1 MSNCCLSLQVV
12 AYERPALSKAYL
24 FPTGA
29 LIPAEQ
35 LCIAFWHTAPRQHS
49 TAHPSSESLGAP
61 PCCCVCH
68 AGAARLPG
76 FHTCVGGGGERQE
89 PAWYES
95 KGAQRAGAIGASRRC
110 GLLFESVLP
119 TPAGR
124 PCFNSPYLSSLLP
137 STTYPPPPGASPTS
151 TTSCPWPPYPN
162 PHLSPPPGITYLTS
176 TKVTAVNVAA
186 KSLNTAAGETLA
198 WTDALVLATGAEVRG
213 SHTSVDQ
220 HTWARKHDGRQQ
232 TSHSTTEQF
241 KVILRTILPSSI
253 PGTFC
258 STSFPHTLCCTL
270 PSPPPPSPPPPLA
283 SHLRPRLSACLTL
296 APQVLTW
303 LVCTT

>member
-1 MSNCCLSLQVV
+1 MSARNQPGMKAKVRREQELLARRDAAGCCLSLCCPPLQG
-12 AYERPALSKAYL
+12 APALIH
-24 FPTGA
+24 
-29 LIPAEQ
+29 LI
-35 LCIAFWHTAPRQHS
+35 C
-49 TAHPSSESLGAP
+49 P
-61 PCCCVCH
+61 PC
-68 AGAARLPG
+68 
-76 FHTCVGGGGERQE
+76 
-89 PAWYES
+89 
-95 KGAQRAGAIGASRRC
+95 
-110 GLLFESVLP
+110 
-119 TPAGR
+119 
-124 PCFNSPYLSSLLP
+124 SPP
-137 STTYPPPPGASPTS
+137 QPPPPPPRASPTS